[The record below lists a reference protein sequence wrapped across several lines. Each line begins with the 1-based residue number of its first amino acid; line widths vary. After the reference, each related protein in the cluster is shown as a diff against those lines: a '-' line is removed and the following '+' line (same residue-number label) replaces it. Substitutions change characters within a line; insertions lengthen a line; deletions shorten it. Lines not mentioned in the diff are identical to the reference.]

1 MANGNS
7 LGICLPKEF
16 TVNLSIVHGNYV
28 KVSQEQERIV
38 IEKVNE

>member
-7 LGICLPKEF
+7 LGICLPKGM
-16 TVNLSIVHGNYV
+16 TVKLSIRHGDFV
-28 KVSQEQERIV
+28 KVSQDQERIV